1 MYKQFLKALQSKAF
15 KNCLILNINI
25 IATQMIVGTIHELPL
40 LSFAI

>member
-1 MYKQFLKALQSKAF
+1 MHKQFLKALLYKAF

-25 IATQMIVGTIHELPL
+25 IATQ